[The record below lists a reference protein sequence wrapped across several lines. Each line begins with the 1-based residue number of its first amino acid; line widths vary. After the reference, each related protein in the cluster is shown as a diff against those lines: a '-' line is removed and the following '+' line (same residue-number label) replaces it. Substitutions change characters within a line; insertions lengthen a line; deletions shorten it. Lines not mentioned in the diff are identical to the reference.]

1 MLACKYVDEVIIG
14 APFILTLD
22 LIKTLNVAK
31 VIVFDT
37 AEDSVLP
44 MHKDV
49 DAYAVARQMEML
61 VEMPKIDDELT
72 LEIIANRVL
81 G

>member
-14 APFILTLD
+14 APYILTLD

-44 MHKDV
+44 QHKDV